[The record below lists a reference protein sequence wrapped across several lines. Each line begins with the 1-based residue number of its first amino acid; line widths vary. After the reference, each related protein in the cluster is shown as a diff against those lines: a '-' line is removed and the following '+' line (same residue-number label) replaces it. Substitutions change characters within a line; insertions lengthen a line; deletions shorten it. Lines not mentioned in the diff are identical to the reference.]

1 MFSKIF
7 CGQLP
12 GFPLVAGSDEAET
25 LTFETK
31 TSFKLRDRGFVKNS
45 ETETW
50 NSRPRLQTLKFMG
63 FAENFQKNI
72 VTTSF

>member
-25 LTFETK
+25 LTFETE

-45 ETETW
+45 ETET
-50 NSRPRLQTLKFMG
+50 
-63 FAENFQKNI
+63 
-72 VTTSF
+72 